1 MEDNKWE
8 KLEEILHE
16 KVDLTGQMMGVG
28 TDPYTHIQE
37 SLSVKMKRDPEV
49 IKKLEALGFKVIYPA
64 EISENDQKR
73 LEEIDISDKYTYELR
88 RDNALI
94 VDTQLQHHSMS
105 LAEKIAEHYFSLG
118 KEYAS
123 DYGVDIGGIGSNQ
136 LFERMSEG
144 FRAQHENE
152 FDEILKSVGF
162 ETEKAQNIGD
172 MSYLKIHTDGQ
183 IYPVKQSKFSQIYMN
198 AKDKIQGMFNK
209 IKAIVKPKTK
219 EKENDSNER

>member
-105 LAEKIAEHYFSLG
+105 LEEKIAEHYFSLG
-118 KEYAS
+118 KEYGDALS
-123 DYGVDIGGIGSNQ
+123 S
-136 LFERMSEG
+136 
-144 FRAQHENE
+144 FR
-152 FDEILKSVGF
+152 D
-162 ETEKAQNIGD
+162 
-172 MSYLKIHTDGQ
+172 
-183 IYPVKQSKFSQIYMN
+183 
-198 AKDKIQGMFNK
+198 
-209 IKAIVKPKTK
+209 
-219 EKENDSNER
+219 

>member
-8 KLEEILHE
+8 KLEEILHGE
-16 KVDLTGQMMGVG
+16 VNLKRQMMSVWQ
-28 TDPYTHIQE
+28 DPYTDIQE
-37 SLSVKMKRDPEV
+37 ALSVNMKRDPEV
-49 IKKLEALGFKVIYPA
+49 IRKLETLGFKVIYPA
-64 EISENDQKR
+64 EISESDQKR
-73 LEEIDISDKYTYELR
+73 LEETDISDKYTYEIK

-105 LAEKIAEHYFSLG
+105 LAVTIAEHYFSLG

-123 DYGVDIGGIGSNQ
+123 DYGLDMGGLGINQ
-136 LFERMSEG
+136 LFECMSEG

-162 ETEKAQNIGD
+162 ETEQAQNIGD
-172 MSYLKIHTDGQ
+172 MNYLKIHTDGQ
-183 IYPVKQSKFSQIYMN
+183 LYPVKQSKFSQIYMN